1 MLPSPPP
8 WQANPPL
15 SRKQG
20 QGGERAS
27 QFLYRSPWTDYIR
40 CNQTIMVFGR
50 YIGKKNARKS
60 GLKHWYLCRMIVQ
73 IFFPPFRFPFPFS
86 PLLPCL
92 IFSPKYYIG
101 MVFRKFLAKGNLR
114 GRVSFYIGHSCRS
127 VGRGGRVKGVLPP
140 RLFGKGGN
148 TPPPSPQTHFYS

>member
-1 MLPSPPP
+1 MITRNFTLPPP

-92 IFSPKYYIG
+92 IFSPRYYIG

-114 GRVSFYIGHSCRS
+114 GQVSFGTSAIH
-127 VGRGGRVKGVLPP
+127 VGVQEGGEGERGINPKAFQGKGVI
-140 RLFGKGGN
+140 
-148 TPPPSPQTHFYS
+148 PPPP